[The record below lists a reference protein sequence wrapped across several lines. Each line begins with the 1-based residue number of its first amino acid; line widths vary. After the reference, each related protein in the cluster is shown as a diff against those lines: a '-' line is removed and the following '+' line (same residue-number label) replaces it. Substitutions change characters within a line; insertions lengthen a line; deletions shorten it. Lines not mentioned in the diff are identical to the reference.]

1 MEDIEKDMKPRFIE
15 DLGMRFMTEKS
26 SIKYRYGLYECQYC
40 GKEFETNIQSVKCGN
55 TKSCGCLIGKNM
67 THGLRS
73 NRFYDT
79 WYNMLRRCN
88 NLESINYKNYGARGI
103 TVCEE
108 WLNVS
113 NFVAWCDLTY
123 PNIEDATLDRINNDK
138 GYSPEN
144 CTWSDKTTQAINQRI
159 QKNNKS
165 GYVGVTYH
173 KKGIAKWRSS
183 IGSNNKVINI
193 GSFKTKEEAVLARD
207 NYIIENKLP
216 HKLSTDYV
224 KEKK

>member
-1 MEDIEKDMKPRFIE
+1 MKPRFIE

-26 SIKYRYGLYECQYC
+26 SRKYRYGLFECQYC
-40 GKEFETNIQSVKCGN
+40 GKEFETNIQSVKCGD

-144 CTWSDKTTQAINQRI
+144 CTWSDKTTQAINQRMK
-159 QKNNKS
+159 QSNTS
-165 GYVGVTYH
+165 GYVGVIWH
-173 KKGIAKWRSS
+173 IRDKRWVVNIRISKKL
-183 IGSNNKVINI
+183 INL
-193 GSFKTKEEAVLARD
+193 GSFKDKIEAVQARD

-216 HKLSTDYV
+216 HKLSILNTGL
-224 KEKK
+224 